1 MMVKKNTTHPIFT
14 VEEVEEIIK
23 NLEDAEYLDAEDRK
37 VAEKLIEEFRGLL
50 RVLMSRDEVL
60 PQFCGD
66 EK

>member
-1 MMVKKNTTHPIFT
+1 MMVKKKHIHPIFT

-23 NLEDAEYLDAEDRK
+23 SLEDAEYLDEEDRK
-37 VAEKLIEEFRGLL
+37 VAEKLAEEFRELL
-50 RVLMSRDEVL
+50 KVLMSRSDLL

>member
-1 MMVKKNTTHPIFT
+1 MMTRKKHIHPIFT
-14 VEEVEEIIK
+14 VREVEEIIK
-23 NLEDAEYLDAEDRK
+23 SLEDAEYLDEEDRK
-37 VAEKLIEEFRGLL
+37 MAERLAEEFRGLL